1 MTANGERRTANGTP
15 KLPALSGYNLL
26 RTLTC
31 GQAFRWTVYD
41 HTARGIFAGKPV
53 QLRQLAGGI
62 EVIGLAAAA
71 DLTRLS
77 EYLGLQEPLGQVEQ
91 ELSAD
96 RVLRRILPSTTGIA
110 LIRQDPWECLV
121 SFAVSAFNN
130 IPKIEMTLSRLCRRY
145 GEPLGD
151 GAWSFPTPPRLARAP
166 LRGLRECLLGYRAPY
181 VRDIA
186 RRVDSGKVDLRI
198 PSTLLYDEARRLL
211 LELPGVGEKVADCVL
226 LFAYGK
232 GVAFPVDVWV
242 RRAVERWYF
251 RGKPKSVRDI
261 RAFARERF
269 GGLAGHAQQHLFY
282 YARQRRI

>member
-1 MTANGERRTANGTP
+1 VR
-15 KLPALSGYNLL
+15 
-26 RTLTC
+26 
-31 GQAFRWTVYD
+31 D
-41 HTARGIFAGKPV
+41 HGARGVFEGKPV
-53 QLRQLAGGI
+53 ELRQHGGRI
-62 EVIGLAAAA
+62 EVVGLAVPD
-71 DLTRLS
+71 DLARFTK
-77 EYLGLQEPLGQVEQ
+77 YLGLDQPLSRVERQ
-91 ELSAD
+91 LRAD
-96 RVLRRILPSTTGIA
+96 RVLGRLLPSTTGIA
-110 LIRQDPWECLV
+110 LIRQEPWECLV
-121 SFAVSAFNN
+121 SFVVSAFNN
-130 IPKIEMTLSRLCRRY
+130 IPKIEMTLDRLCRRY

-151 GAWSFPTPPRLARAP
+151 GAWSFPTPTRLAGAP
-166 LRGLRECLLGYRAPY
+166 LHGLRECLLGYRAPY

-198 PSTLLYDEARRLL
+198 PSTLLYDEARWLL
-211 LELPGVGEKVADCVL
+211 LDLPGVGEKVADCVL

-232 GVAFPVDVWV
+232 GEAFPVDVWV